1 MTTESPSPRL
11 TFRFRSSE
19 LLATALQSLPQDPL
33 CPWPPWHHGLA
44 HPLRVSGL
52 PFDVA
57 SLWDP
62 RGAGRRR
69 FSHPVSVRLC
79 PSRPLVSTPV
89 LLGLFEALLPS
100 DGATSSDEGAQ
111 RRGNFRERPDTF
123 AAVFYKR
130 FVGHGDIYTFLSEL
144 FISPDTGYFY
154 LLNLAAWSFRGELSP
169 PVAPRMAGYGTRISS
184 PESADEPR
192 RPDAPNTPRP
202 TCAAQTDPLPA
213 LLLRCS
219 THSPPN
225 ARPLSE
231 PVHPPRSLPS
241 RPPQCAV
248 HMSPSPRLSPR
259 PLFTHASW
267 DGASC
272 PFPPAPTDLT
282 SKSVFWT
289 LV

>member
-89 LLGLFEALLPS
+89 LLGLFEALRPS

-123 AAVFYKR
+123 AAQSFTNVSWDM
-130 FVGHGDIYTFLSEL
+130 GI
-144 FISPDTGYFY
+144 FIHFY
-154 LLNLAAWSFRGELSP
+154 LNFLFH
-169 PVAPRMAGYGTRISS
+169 RILGISICS
-184 PESADEPR
+184 I
-192 RPDAPNTPRP
+192 
-202 TCAAQTDPLPA
+202 
-213 LLLRCS
+213 LLRG
-219 THSPPN
+219 HLGVN
-225 ARPLSE
+225 
-231 PVHPPRSLPS
+231 
-241 RPPQCAV
+241 
-248 HMSPSPRLSPR
+248 
-259 PLFTHASW
+259 
-267 DGASC
+267 
-272 PFPPAPTDLT
+272 
-282 SKSVFWT
+282 
-289 LV
+289 